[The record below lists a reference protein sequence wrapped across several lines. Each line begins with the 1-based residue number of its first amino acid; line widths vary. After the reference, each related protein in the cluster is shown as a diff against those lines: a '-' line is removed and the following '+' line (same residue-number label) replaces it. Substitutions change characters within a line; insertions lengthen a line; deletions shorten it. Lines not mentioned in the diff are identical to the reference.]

1 MPRSPFH
8 QEPLGRPGA
17 GIAIAE
23 VRDEDDLR
31 QARLLLE
38 EYFASL
44 ADYLASLGLDLAAT
58 RRQEVASLPGEYA
71 PPGGRLLLARRGVE
85 AAGCVTLRGL
95 PASAPVAGRGAASA
109 SQPAVSAPVAG
120 RGASS
125 SSQPGVSP
133 PVAGP
138 GTPHPAEPSSAS
150 GSAPEPRVCE
160 LRRLYVR
167 PSYRGT
173 GLGRHL
179 SLAAIAAARA
189 MAYDRVRLNTLPSM
203 TRARALYVALGF
215 REIPPYR
222 AVLVPG
228 VLHFELDLAEPPPT
242 LPGA

>member
-1 MPRSPFH
+1 MPRSPFR
-8 QEPLGRPGA
+8 QEPPGRPGGA
-17 GIAIAE
+17 IAIAE
-23 VRDEDDLR
+23 VRDEEDLR
-31 QARLLLE
+31 LARLLLE

-58 RRQEVASLPGEYA
+58 RQQEVASLPGEYA

-95 PASAPVAGRGAASA
+95 PA
-109 SQPAVSAPVAG
+109 
-120 RGASS
+120 
-125 SSQPGVSP
+125 
-133 PVAGP
+133 
-138 GTPHPAEPSSAS
+138 
-150 GSAPEPRVCE
+150 PEPRVCE

-167 PSYRGT
+167 PSYRGA

-228 VLHFELDLAEPPPT
+228 VLHFELDLAEPPAT
-242 LPGA
+242 SPGA

>member
-8 QEPLGRPGA
+8 QQPPGRPGA

-23 VRDEDDLR
+23 VRDEEDLR

-38 EYFASL
+38 EYFGSL
-44 ADYLASLGLDLAAT
+44 ADHLASLGLDLAAT

-71 PPGGRLLLARRGVE
+71 PPGGRLLLARHGVE

-95 PASAPVAGRGAASA
+95 PASAPIASRGAASA
-109 SQPAVSAPVAG
+109 
-120 RGASS
+120 
-125 SSQPGVSP
+125 SQPGVSP

-138 GTPHPAEPSSAS
+138 GTSHPAEPSSAS
-150 GSAPEPRVCE
+150 GSASGSAPDPRVCE

-228 VLHFELDLAEPPPT
+228 VLHFELDLAEPPAT
-242 LPGA
+242 SPGA

>member
-8 QEPLGRPGA
+8 QEPPGRPGA
-17 GIAIAE
+17 GISIAE
-23 VRDEDDLR
+23 ARDEEDLR
-31 QARLLLE
+31 QARLLLD

-71 PPGGRLLLARRGVE
+71 PPGGRLLLARHGVE
-85 AAGCVTLRGL
+85 AAGCVTLRRL
-95 PASAPVAGRGAASA
+95 PASPSVAGQGAAVA
-109 SQPAVSAPVAG
+109 SF
-120 RGASS
+120 

-138 GTPHPAEPSSAS
+138 GGSSPSEPGA
-150 GSAPEPRVCE
+150 EPRVCE

-167 PSYRGT
+167 PSHRGT

-189 MAYDRVRLNTLPSM
+189 MAYDRVRLNTLSSM
-203 TRARALYVALGF
+203 TRARALYGALGF

-228 VLHFELDLAEPPPT
+228 VLHYFELHLAEPPAT
-242 LPGA
+242 SPGA

>member
-1 MPRSPFH
+1 MSPTRSRRSAPN
-8 QEPLGRPGA
+8 RRGA
-17 GIAIAE
+17 DMSIVEA
-23 VRDEDDLR
+23 RDEEDLR
-31 QARLLLE
+31 QARQLLA

-58 RRQEVASLPGEYA
+58 RRQEVATLPGEYA

-95 PASAPVAGRGAASA
+95 PASPPVAGRGAAS
-109 SQPAVSAPVAG
+109 
-120 RGASS
+120 SS
-125 SSQPGVSP
+125 KPGVSP

-138 GTPHPAEPSSAS
+138 GPSSPSES
-150 GSAPEPRVCE
+150 GSEPRVCE

-203 TRARALYVALGF
+203 TRARALYAALGF

-222 AVLVPG
+222 PVLVPG
-228 VLHFELDLAEPPPT
+228 VLHFELDLAEPPAT
-242 LPGA
+242 SPGA

>member
-8 QEPLGRPGA
+8 QEPPGQPGA
-17 GIAIAE
+17 GISIAE
-23 VRDEDDLR
+23 VRDEEDLR

-44 ADYLASLGLDLAAT
+44 ADHLASLGLDLAAT

-71 PPGGRLLLARRGVE
+71 PPGGCLLLARRGGE
-85 AAGCVTLRGL
+85 GAGGGTLRRL
-95 PASAPVAGRGAASA
+95 PASLPVAC
-109 SQPAVSAPVAG
+109 
-120 RGASS
+120 
-125 SSQPGVSP
+125 
-133 PVAGP
+133 P
-138 GTPHPAEPSSAS
+138 GTSTSSEPE
-150 GSAPEPRVCE
+150 SAPEPWVCE

-173 GLGRHL
+173 GLGRDL
-179 SLAAIAAARA
+179 TVAAIAAARA

-203 TRARALYVALGF
+203 IRARALYAILGF

-228 VLHFELDLAEPPPT
+228 VVHLELDLAEPPAPWF
-242 LPGA
+242 GV

>member
-1 MPRSPFH
+1 MPSSPSRE
-8 QEPLGRPGA
+8 QPPGGPGA
-17 GIAIAE
+17 GISIAE
-23 VRDEDDLR
+23 VRNEEDLR

-44 ADYLASLGLDLAAT
+44 ADHLASLGLDLAAT

-71 PPGGRLLLARRGVE
+71 PQGGRFLLARRGGE
-85 AAGCVTLRGL
+85 AAGCVTLRRL
-95 PASAPVAGRGAASA
+95 PA
-109 SQPAVSAPVAG
+109 
-120 RGASS
+120 
-125 SSQPGVSP
+125 SP

-138 GTPHPAEPSSAS
+138 GTSSSSESLSES
-150 GSAPEPRVCE
+150 GSEPRVCE

-173 GLGRHL
+173 GLGRDL
-179 SLAAIAAARA
+179 TVAAIAAARA

-203 TRARALYVALGF
+203 TRARALYAALGF

-228 VLHFELDLAEPPPT
+228 VVHLELDLAGPPATP
-242 LPGA
+242 PGA

>member
-8 QEPLGRPGA
+8 QEPPGGPGA
-17 GIAIAE
+17 GSSIAE
-23 VRDEDDLR
+23 VRDEEDLR

-58 RRQEVASLPGEYA
+58 RRHEVASLPGEYA
-71 PPGGRLLLARRGVE
+71 PPDGCLLLARRGVE
-85 AAGCVTLRGL
+85 AAGCVTLRRL
-95 PASAPVAGRGAASA
+95 PGSPPAADRGAAAA
-109 SQPAVSAPVAG
+109 SKPD
-120 RGASS
+120 
-125 SSQPGVSP
+125 VSP
-133 PVAGP
+133 PVAAP
-138 GTPHPAEPSSAS
+138 GAPSAS
-150 GSAPEPRVCE
+150 ERRSAPDPRVCE

-167 PSYRGT
+167 PSSRGT

-179 SLAAIAAARA
+179 SLAAIAAARG

-203 TRARALYVALGF
+203 TRARALYAALGF

-228 VLHFELDLAEPPPT
+228 VLHFELDLAEPPAT
-242 LPGA
+242 SPGA

>member
-8 QEPLGRPGA
+8 QEPPGQPGA
-17 GIAIAE
+17 GISIGE
-23 VRDEDDLR
+23 VRDEEDLR

-44 ADYLASLGLDLAAT
+44 TDHLASLGLDLAGT

-71 PPGGRLLLARRGVE
+71 PPGGCLLLARRDGE
-85 AAGCVTLRGL
+85 GAGCVTLRRL
-95 PASAPVAGRGAASA
+95 PAS
-109 SQPAVSAPVAG
+109 PAVTG

-125 SSQPGVSP
+125 SKPGVSP
-133 PVAGP
+133 LVADP
-138 GTPHPAEPSSAS
+138 GTSISSEPE
-150 GSAPEPRVCE
+150 SAPEPRVCE

-173 GLGRHL
+173 GLGRDL
-179 SLAAIAAARA
+179 TVAAIAAARA
-189 MAYDRVRLNTLPSM
+189 MAYGRVRLNTLPSM
-203 TRARALYVALGF
+203 TRARALYAALGF

-228 VLHFELDLAEPPPT
+228 VVHFELDLAEPPAPWF
-242 LPGA
+242 GV

>member
-8 QEPLGRPGA
+8 QEPPGRPGA
-17 GIAIAE
+17 GISIAE
-23 VRDEDDLR
+23 VRDEEDLR

-44 ADYLASLGLDLAAT
+44 ADHLASLGLDLAAT

-71 PPGGRLLLARRGVE
+71 PPGGCLLLARLGGE
-85 AAGCVTLRGL
+85 GAGCVTLRRL
-95 PASAPVAGRGAASA
+95 PG
-109 SQPAVSAPVAG
+109 
-120 RGASS
+120 
-125 SSQPGVSP
+125 SP
-133 PVAGP
+133 PVAGQGAAAAAASKP
-138 GTPHPAEPSSAS
+138 GVASPVASPGAASPSEP
-150 GSAPEPRVCE
+150 GSEPRVCE

-167 PSYRGT
+167 PSSRGT

-203 TRARALYVALGF
+203 TRARALYATLGF

-228 VLHFELDLAEPPPT
+228 VLHFELDLAEPPAT
-242 LPGA
+242 SHGA

>member
-1 MPRSPFH
+1 MPRSPSR
-8 QEPLGRPGA
+8 ERPPGRLGA
-17 GIAIAE
+17 GISIAE
-23 VRDEDDLR
+23 IRNEEDLR

-44 ADYLASLGLDLAAT
+44 ADHLASLGLNLAAI

-71 PPGGRLLLARRGVE
+71 PPGGRLLLARHGGE
-85 AAGCVTLRGL
+85 AAGCVTLRRL
-95 PASAPVAGRGAASA
+95 PASPPVAGRGT
-109 SQPAVSAPVAG
+109 
-120 RGASS
+120 SS
-125 SSQPGVSP
+125 SSESLSESLS
-133 PVAGP
+133 
-138 GTPHPAEPSSAS
+138 EP

-179 SLAAIAAARA
+179 TLAAIAAARA

-203 TRARALYVALGF
+203 TRARALYAALGF

-222 AVLVPG
+222 AVLVPA
-228 VLHFELDLAEPPPT
+228 VVHLELNLAAPPATP
-242 LPGA
+242 PGA

>member
-1 MPRSPFH
+1 MPRSPF
-8 QEPLGRPGA
+8 QQPPPGRPGA
-17 GIAIAE
+17 GISIAE
-23 VRDEDDLR
+23 VWDEEDLR

-44 ADYLASLGLDLAAT
+44 ADHLASLGLDLAAT

-71 PPGGRLLLARRGVE
+71 PPGGRLLLARRGGE
-85 AAGCVTLRGL
+85 AAGCVTLRRL
-95 PASAPVAGRGAASA
+95 PA
-109 SQPAVSAPVAG
+109 
-120 RGASS
+120 
-125 SSQPGVSP
+125 SP

-138 GTPHPAEPSSAS
+138 GTSSSSEPGSEPS
-150 GSAPEPRVCE
+150 VCE

-179 SLAAIAAARA
+179 TLAAIAAARA
-189 MAYDRVRLNTLPSM
+189 MAYERVRLNTLPSM
-203 TRARALYVALGF
+203 NRARALYAALGF

-228 VLHFELDLAEPPPT
+228 VVHLELNLAEPPATP
-242 LPGA
+242 PGA

>member
-1 MPRSPFH
+1 MPRSPSR
-8 QEPLGRPGA
+8 ERPPGRPGA
-17 GIAIAE
+17 GISIAE
-23 VRDEDDLR
+23 ARNEEDLR

-44 ADYLASLGLDLAAT
+44 ADYLASLGLDLEAT

-71 PPGGRLLLARRGVE
+71 PPGGRLLLARRGGE
-85 AAGCVTLRGL
+85 AAGCVTLRRL
-95 PASAPVAGRGAASA
+95 PGSPPAAGGVAASL
-109 SQPAVSAPVAG
+109 SE
-120 RGASS
+120 
-125 SSQPGVSP
+125 PGSEPEWSP
-133 PVAGP
+133 
-138 GTPHPAEPSSAS
+138 SI
-150 GSAPEPRVCE
+150 CE

-179 SLAAIAAARA
+179 TLAAIAAARA

-203 TRARALYVALGF
+203 TRARALYAALGF

-228 VLHFELDLAEPPPT
+228 VLHFELNLAEPPATP
-242 LPGA
+242 PGA

>member
-1 MPRSPFH
+1 MSRSPFH
-8 QEPLGRPGA
+8 QETPGLPGA
-17 GIAIAE
+17 GISIAE
-23 VRDEDDLR
+23 VRDEEDLR

-58 RRQEVASLPGEYA
+58 RRHEVASLPGEYA
-71 PPGGRLLLARRGVE
+71 PPGGRLLLARQAGE
-85 AAGCVTLRGL
+85 AAGCVTLRPL
-95 PASAPVAGRGAASA
+95 PALPPVAGRSAAAAASL
-109 SQPAVSAPVAG
+109 
-120 RGASS
+120 
-125 SSQPGVSP
+125 QPGVSP
-133 PVAGP
+133 PVAAP
-138 GTPHPAEPSSAS
+138 GASSPSESEWGA
-150 GSAPEPRVCE
+150 APEPRICE

-167 PSYRGT
+167 ASHRGT

-203 TRARALYVALGF
+203 TRARALYAALGF

-228 VLHFELDLAEPPPT
+228 VLHFELNVAEPPATP
-242 LPGA
+242 PGALAEAL

>member
-8 QEPLGRPGA
+8 QEPPGRPGA

-23 VRDEDDLR
+23 VRDEEELR

-71 PPGGRLLLARRGVE
+71 PPDGCLLLARHGVE

-95 PASAPVAGRGAASA
+95 PASPPAAGQGAAA
-109 SQPAVSAPVAG
+109 A
-120 RGASS
+120 ASS
-125 SSQPGVSP
+125 SKPGVSP
-133 PVAGP
+133 AVAGP
-138 GTPHPAEPSSAS
+138 GASSPSESSSEPASQ
-150 GSAPEPRVCE
+150 PRICE

-167 PSYRGT
+167 PSHRGT
-173 GLGRHL
+173 GLGRDL
-179 SLAAIAAARA
+179 TLAAIAAARG

-203 TRARALYVALGF
+203 ARARALYAALGF

-228 VLHFELDLAEPPPT
+228 VLHFELDLAVPVVS
-242 LPGA
+242 

>member
-1 MPRSPFH
+1 MTRSPFH
-8 QEPLGRPGA
+8 QEPPGRPGA
-17 GIAIAE
+17 GISIAE
-23 VRDEDDLR
+23 ARDEEDLR

-71 PPGGRLLLARRGVE
+71 PPGGSLLLARRGAE
-85 AAGCVTLRGL
+85 GAGCVTLRGL
-95 PASAPVAGRGAASA
+95 PASPPVAGQGIAATTS
-109 SQPAVSAPVAG
+109 S
-120 RGASS
+120 SS

-138 GTPHPAEPSSAS
+138 GASSPSEP
-150 GSAPEPRVCE
+150 GPEPRVCE

-173 GLGRHL
+173 GLGRDL
-179 SLAAIAAARA
+179 SLAAMAAARA
-189 MAYDRVRLNTLPSM
+189 LAYDRVRLNTLPSM
-203 TRARALYVALGF
+203 TRARALYTALGF

-228 VLHFELDLAEPPPT
+228 VLHFELDLAEPPPHGSGG
-242 LPGA
+242 PSSPAC

>member
-8 QEPLGRPGA
+8 QEPPAPPGA
-17 GIAIAE
+17 GISIAE
-23 VRDEDDLR
+23 VRDDEDLR

-44 ADYLASLGLDLAAT
+44 ADHLASLGLDLAAT

-71 PPGGRLLLARRGVE
+71 PPGGRLLLARRADE
-85 AAGCVTLRGL
+85 AAGCVTLRRL
-95 PASAPVAGRGAASA
+95 PA
-109 SQPAVSAPVAG
+109 
-120 RGASS
+120 
-125 SSQPGVSP
+125 SP
-133 PVAGP
+133 PVAGRAAAAASSSTP
-138 GTPHPAEPSSAS
+138 GVSSPVAAPGASSPSESEW
-150 GSAPEPRVCE
+150 GSAPEPRICE

-173 GLGRHL
+173 SLGRHL

-189 MAYDRVRLNTLPSM
+189 MAYHRIRLNTLPSM
-203 TRARALYVALGF
+203 TRARALYAALGF

-228 VLHFELDLAEPPPT
+228 VLHFELDLAEPPAT
-242 LPGA
+242 SPGA